1 MAKFKTAKSATVD
14 TGYPVGTAQVGGNTS
29 ITGNRFAPEVKVG
42 STGFNAT
49 GYIIAQKGIRKFL
62 VNDNAGNEGV
72 CTLANTDTGN
82 LTANTMSIECTY
94 ANAATFYASRI
105 TNKFVWTQTND
116 KYLVGTTANA
126 STTPATVAVPVA

>member
-29 ITGNRFAPEVKVG
+29 ITGNQIAPEVKVG
-42 STGFNAT
+42 SNSNAT

-105 TNKFVWTQTND
+105 TNKFVWNQTND
-116 KYLVGTTANA
+116 KYLVGTTASTA
-126 STTPATVAVPVA
+126 TTPATVAVPVA

>member
-14 TGYPVGTAQVGGNTS
+14 TGYPVGTAQVGGLTS
-29 ITGNRFAPEVKVG
+29 ISGNQIQPAVKVG
-42 STGFNAT
+42 SASAGN
-49 GYIIAQKGIRKFL
+49 GSIIAQKGIRKFL
-62 VNDNAGNEGV
+62 VTDGSNEGV
-72 CTLANTDTGN
+72 CTLTNAASGS

-105 TNKFVWTQTND
+105 TNKFVWTRTND